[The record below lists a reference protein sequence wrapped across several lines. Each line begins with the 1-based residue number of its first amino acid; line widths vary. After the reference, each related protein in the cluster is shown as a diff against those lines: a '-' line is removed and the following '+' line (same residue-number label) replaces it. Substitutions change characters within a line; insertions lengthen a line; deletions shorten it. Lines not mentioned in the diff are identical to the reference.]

1 MTGRHPRH
9 RHYRPAPAATLV
21 ACPLCDCL
29 QNVPALSPGDEVRC
43 ARCHHVLHSRPRR
56 RAEVWEALVLT
67 AIVLWILANTTPL
80 MVIAAGG
87 LTSSTTIAGGAMA
100 MWREGEQVTAIVVA
114 FCALAAPGGFLL
126 SLLIVMWGARRPT
139 LSPHLSEVLRWAHY
153 LRVWSLHEVMMVG
166 ILVALIKIAD
176 VAQVEVGVG
185 LLSVAGLVLLFPLI
199 GLNFD
204 DAELWRRIQWVSP
217 EAAPGE
223 AAGT

>member
-1 MTGRHPRH
+1 MSRKPTRQ
-9 RHYRPAPAATLV
+9 RHYRPAPPATLA

-29 QNVPALSPGDEVRC
+29 QNVPPLLPGDEARC
-43 ARCHHVLHSRPRR
+43 ARCRHVLHARPRH

-67 AIVLWILANTTPL
+67 AIILWILANTTPL

-87 LTSSTTIAGGAMA
+87 LTSSTTIGGGALA
-100 MWREGEQVTAIVVA
+100 MWREGEQVTAVVVA
-114 FCALAAPGGFLL
+114 FCAFAAPGGFLL
-126 SLLIVMWGARRPT
+126 SLLIVMWGARRQT

-176 VAQVEVGVG
+176 VAQVEVGIG

-204 DAELWRRIQWVSP
+204 DAELWRRIEWVSP
-217 EAAPGE
+217 TPGTAEAPPA
-223 AAGT
+223 